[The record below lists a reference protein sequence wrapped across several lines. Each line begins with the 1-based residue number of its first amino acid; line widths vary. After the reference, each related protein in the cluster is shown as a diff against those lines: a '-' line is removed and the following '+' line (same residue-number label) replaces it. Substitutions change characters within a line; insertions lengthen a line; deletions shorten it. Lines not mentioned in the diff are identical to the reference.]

1 MKRKRHLWN
10 VVRVENKQWE
20 TVDTKSWTSRSLN
33 ANSEIKKIEAFKNEP
48 NQSLAIQKTF
58 KRIVVIVANECKYNI
73 YLYNINL
80 FIYKYL

>member
-1 MKRKRHLWN
+1 MLYESKINNEKRWILRA
-10 VVRVENKQWE
+10 EQC
-20 TVDTKSWTSRSLN
+20 WTSRSLN
-33 ANSEIKKIEAFKNEP
+33 ANSDIKKIEAFKNEP
-48 NQSLAIQKTF
+48 NESLAIQKTY

>member
-10 VVRVENKQWE
+10 VVWVENKQWE
-20 TVDTKSWTSRSLN
+20 TVDTEGWAML
-33 ANSEIKKIEAFKNEP
+33 
-48 NQSLAIQKTF
+48 NQSLAIQKTY
-58 KRIVVIVANECKYNI
+58 KRMVVIVANECKYNI